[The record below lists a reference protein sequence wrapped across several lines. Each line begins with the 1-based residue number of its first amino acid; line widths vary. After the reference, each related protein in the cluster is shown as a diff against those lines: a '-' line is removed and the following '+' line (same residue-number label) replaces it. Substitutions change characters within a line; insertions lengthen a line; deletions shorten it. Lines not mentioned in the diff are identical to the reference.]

1 MATAK
6 AFELLEIAYYGSF
19 ELKNTGSYEA
29 GLAKFLEGK
38 RIDEDSLETEASLP
52 KWKWQYDKHGEKLP
66 VRFHKGLAALIPKPG
81 VKASQTVDARM
92 TRFKQF
98 LVDCLRID
106 PTEDERELAQKA
118 DAKIGEMQRNS
129 IPPVRVAK

>member
-1 MATAK
+1 MNQENPLVVATAK

-52 KWKWQYDKHGEKLP
+52 KWKWQYDTQGKSYP
-66 VRFHKGLAALIPKPG
+66 
-81 VKASQTVDARM
+81 
-92 TRFKQF
+92 
-98 LVDCLRID
+98 
-106 PTEDERELAQKA
+106 
-118 DAKIGEMQRNS
+118 
-129 IPPVRVAK
+129 